1 MQWFDI
7 IDVEISY
14 NLTEGN
20 PVSLSVMFE
29 RNIPV
34 TVKLK
39 KMVKVKTFLSPV
51 RKFDRIVEKP
61 DLECDYGDEDNDV
74 IDVSVS

>member
-7 IDVEISY
+7 IYVEISY
-14 NLTEGN
+14 NLTEGY

-39 KMVKVKTFLSPV
+39 KMVKVKTLLSPV
-51 RKFDRIVEKP
+51 RKFDRIVEKT
-61 DLECDYGDEDNDV
+61 DLECDAGDKNNDV
-74 IDVSVS
+74 INVSKF